1 MGTPLRNW
9 GRGIGSYD
17 PRTGRTSSAF
27 RYGATTIE
35 GESIQPSSQVDA
47 AVGKAEGGAPSWRE
61 FDQRCSQGGAK
72 K

>member
-1 MGTPLRNW
+1 VH
-9 GRGIGSYD
+9 
-17 PRTGRTSSAF
+17 
-27 RYGATTIE
+27 GATTVE
-35 GESIQPSSQVDA
+35 GEAIQPSSQVDS